1 MPRFGPRYFL
11 SSRYNWS
18 GIRRPNGIFKT
29 MIDSK
34 TLDELTQ
41 KLSRL
46 LPADLD
52 ILKQDMENNIRATL
66 QSTFQKLDLVTRE
79 EFDVQAEVLN
89 RTRAKIEALEKKLA
103 DLEKN

>member
-1 MPRFGPRYFL
+1 
-11 SSRYNWS
+11 
-18 GIRRPNGIFKT
+18 

-34 TLDELTQ
+34 TLDDLTR

-52 ILKQDMENNIRATL
+52 ILKQDMEKNIRATL

-79 EFDVQAEVLN
+79 EFDVQTEVLN
-89 RTRAKIEALEKKLA
+89 RTREKIEALEKKLA
-103 DLEKN
+103 ELEKN